1 MDKTAYRIA
10 SYCTSP
16 SWGGLEMNVL
26 SFLGWMQQRGWQVIL
41 YGRPGTRMFTEAQDR
56 GLPVRPVNSTLKTGD
71 LVNAWRLAS
80 LLKRDNVRRLIVHRS
95 RDYFVAAFA
104 RWFSRGFTKLVSSQ
118 HMHIGGTKKDLF
130 HAWIYRRFDAWDT
143 PVQWLAD
150 RVMEKTV
157 IPPERIHVIPRGIAI
172 ERFTD
177 NLPSRSEA
185 RSYYNLPEDATV
197 IGLVGR
203 FDPKKC
209 QDVVIEALAEVHRR
223 GHRPHLLLVGDQS
236 HNEGDEY
243 TDYVHKLAV
252 DVGLSDFIHFHPHDN
267 IVERAYAALDIF
279 TMASKSECYGMV
291 TIEAM
296 VSGVPVIGTNDGG
309 TVSLIDHERN
319 GLLVTPKNVGELAQA
334 LVRLI
339 ENPDL
344 ADRLA
349 TVARTEALRKYS
361 HVTQCEAWEDLFES
375 FEK

>member
-26 SFLGWMQQRGWQVIL
+26 RFLGWMKQRGWKVVL
-41 YGRPGTRMFTEAQDR
+41 YGRPGTRMFAEASKR
-56 GLPVRPVNSTLKTGD
+56 GLPVRPVRSTMKTGD
-71 LVNAWRLAS
+71 LVNAWRLARQV
-80 LLKRDNVRRLIVHRS
+80 KRDNVRRLVVHQS
-95 RDYFVAAFA
+95 QDYFVTAFA
-104 RWFSRGFTKLVSSQ
+104 RWFSRGFMKLISSQ
-118 HMHIGGTKKDLF
+118 HMHIGGTKRDLF
-130 HAWIYRRFDAWDT
+130 HAWIYRRFDAWAT

-157 IPPERIHVIPRGIAI
+157 IPPERIHVIPRGIEI

-185 RSYYNLPEDATV
+185 RSYYHLTEDATV

-203 FDPKKC
+203 LDPKKC
-209 QDVVIEALAEVHRR
+209 QDVVIEAVSEVHRK
-223 GHRPHLLLVGDQS
+223 GHRPHLLFVGDQS

-252 DVGLSDFIHFHPHDN
+252 DVGLSDFIHFHPHDK

-309 TVSLIDHERN
+309 TVSLIDHERT
-319 GLLVTPKNVGELAQA
+319 GLLVPPKDVSELAQA

-344 ADRLA
+344 AARLA
-349 TVARTEALRKYS
+349 AVARTEALQKYS
-361 HVTQCEAWEDLFES
+361 HVRQCEAWEGLLENL
-375 FEK
+375 ET